1 MSSLGHARHHPGAL
15 SSTWDEPPEF
25 TARTASRAVAGVL
38 LVGLLALYVPTMLRL
53 IDQVWSTAEQGHGPL
68 ILALCAWMAWQRR
81 ARLAALPDT
90 PNRWLGG
97 PLLLASLAA
106 YVLGHSQGILG
117 LEAASQIGVLAA
129 LLLCFK
135 GWAGV
140 RVMALPLAFMAFTV
154 PLPGIFVQTITMPLK
169 VAVSACA
176 EWLLHLVGYPVGRM
190 GVVLVI
196 GQYQL
201 LVADAC
207 AGLNSMFTLEALGFL
222 WMSLRPRSTA
232 ARDALLALV
241 ILPISFA
248 ANVVRVM
255 VLVLVTYHF
264 GDAAGQGFA
273 HDFSGIVLF
282 VAAVLMMIVAESV
295 IRQPAAG
302 RGPSAGPLPRRPAV
316 PSGEG
321 LS

>member
-1 MSSLGHARHHPGAL
+1 MPSMGHTPHHAGAL
-15 SSTWDEPPEF
+15 TPTWDEPPELSE
-25 TARTASRAVAGVL
+25 RTASRVIVALL
-38 LVGLLALYVPTMLRL
+38 LVGVVTLYTPTVMRL
-53 IDQVWSTAEQGHGPL
+53 VDQVWSTAEQGHGPL

-81 ARLAALPDT
+81 GQLAALPDL

-97 PLLLASLAA
+97 GLLALSLAA
-106 YVLGHSQGILG
+106 YVLGHSQGVLG

-135 GWAGV
+135 GLPGL
-140 RVMALPLAFMAFTV
+140 RVMALPLAFMLFTV
-154 PLPGIFVQTITMPLK
+154 PLPGILVQTLTMPLK

-176 EWLLHLVGYPVGRM
+176 EWVLHLVGYPVGRT
-190 GVVLVI
+190 GVVLMI

-207 AGLNSMFTLEALGFL
+207 AGLNSIFTLEALGFL
-222 WMSLRPRSTA
+222 WMSLRPRSTP

-241 ILPISFA
+241 ILPISFT

-255 VLVLVTYHF
+255 VLVLVTYHL

-282 VAAVLMMIVAESV
+282 VAAVLMMVAAEAV
-295 IRQPAAG
+295 IRRPRAVQERAA
-302 RGPSAGPLPRRPAV
+302 
-316 PSGEG
+316 
-321 LS
+321 

>member
-1 MSSLGHARHHPGAL
+1 MPSMGHTPHHPGAL
-15 SSTWDEPPEF
+15 TPTWDEPPELSE
-25 TARTASRAVAGVL
+25 RTASRMIVVLL
-38 LVGLLALYVPTMLRL
+38 LVGVVTLYTPTVMRL
-53 IDQVWSTAEQGHGPL
+53 VDQVWSTAEQGHGPL

-81 ARLAALPDT
+81 GQLAALPDL

-97 PLLLASLAA
+97 GLLALSLAA
-106 YVLGHSQGILG
+106 YVLGHSQGVLG

-135 GWAGV
+135 GLPGL
-140 RVMALPLAFMAFTV
+140 RVMALPLGFMLFTV
-154 PLPGIFVQTITMPLK
+154 PLPGILVQTLTMPLK

-176 EWLLHLVGYPVGRM
+176 EWVLHLVGYPVGRT
-190 GVVLVI
+190 GVVLMI

-207 AGLNSMFTLEALGFL
+207 AGLNSIFTLEALGFL
-222 WMSLRPRSTA
+222 WMSLRPRSTP

-241 ILPISFA
+241 ILPISFT

-255 VLVLVTYHF
+255 VLVLVTYHL

-282 VAAVLMMIVAESV
+282 VAAVLMMVAAEAV
-295 IRQPAAG
+295 IRRPRAVQERAA
-302 RGPSAGPLPRRPAV
+302 
-316 PSGEG
+316 
-321 LS
+321 

>member
-1 MSSLGHARHHPGAL
+1 MGHTPHHAGAL
-15 SSTWDEPPEF
+15 TPTWDEPPALSE
-25 TARTASRAVAGVL
+25 RTASRAIVALL
-38 LVGLLALYVPTMLRL
+38 LVGVVTLYTPTVMRL
-53 IDQVWSTAEQGHGPL
+53 VDQVWSTAEQGHGPL

-81 ARLAALPDT
+81 GQLAALPDL

-97 PLLLASLAA
+97 GLLALSLAA
-106 YVLGHSQGILG
+106 YVLGHSQGVLG

-135 GWAGV
+135 GLPGL
-140 RVMALPLAFMAFTV
+140 RVMALPLAFMLFTV
-154 PLPGIFVQTITMPLK
+154 PLPGILVQTLTMPLK

-176 EWLLHLVGYPVGRM
+176 EWVLHLVGYPVGRT
-190 GVVLVI
+190 GVVLMI

-207 AGLNSMFTLEALGFL
+207 AGLNSIFTLEALGFL
-222 WMSLRPRSTA
+222 WMSLRPRSTP

-241 ILPISFA
+241 ILPISFT

-255 VLVLVTYHF
+255 VLVLVTYHL

-282 VAAVLMMIVAESV
+282 VAAVLMMVAAEAV
-295 IRQPAAG
+295 IRRPRAVQERAA
-302 RGPSAGPLPRRPAV
+302 
-316 PSGEG
+316 
-321 LS
+321 

>member
-1 MSSLGHARHHPGAL
+1 MPSMGHTHHHAGAL
-15 SSTWDEPPEF
+15 TPTWDEPPELSD
-25 TARTASRAVAGVL
+25 RTAGRVIVVLL
-38 LVGLLALYVPTMLRL
+38 LVGVVTLYLPTVMRL
-53 IDQVWSTAEQGHGPL
+53 VDQVWSTAEQGHGPL

-81 ARLAALPDT
+81 AQLAALPDL

-97 PLLLASLAA
+97 CLLAVSLAA
-106 YVLGHSQGILG
+106 YVLGHSQGVLG
-117 LEAASQIGVLAA
+117 LEAASLIGVLAA

-135 GWAGV
+135 GLAGV
-140 RVMALPLAFMAFTV
+140 RVMALPLTFMLFTV
-154 PLPGIFVQTITMPLK
+154 PLPGILVQTLTMPLK

-176 EWLLHLVGYPVGRM
+176 EWLLHAVGYPVGRT
-190 GVVLVI
+190 GVVLMI

-222 WMSLRPRSTA
+222 WMSLRPRSTP

-241 ILPISFA
+241 ILPISFV

-255 VLVLVTYHF
+255 VLVLVTYHL

-282 VAAVLMMIVAESV
+282 VAAVLMMVAAEAV
-295 IRQPAAG
+295 IRRPQAVQGRAA
-302 RGPSAGPLPRRPAV
+302 
-316 PSGEG
+316 
-321 LS
+321 

>member
-1 MSSLGHARHHPGAL
+1 MSSIGHVPHHPGSL
-15 SSTWDEPPEF
+15 TTTWEEPPEVS
-25 TARTASRAVAGVL
+25 AHTASRAIAGVL
-38 LVGLLALYVPTMLRL
+38 LVGLLAMYVPTALRL

-81 ARLAALPDT
+81 KQLAALPDT
-90 PNRWLGG
+90 PNRWLGM
-97 PLLLASLAA
+97 PLLVLSLSA
-106 YVLGHSQGILG
+106 YVLGHSQGVLG

-135 GWAGV
+135 GLAGV
-140 RVMALPLAFMAFTV
+140 RLMALPLAFMAFTV
-154 PLPGIFVQTITMPLK
+154 PLPGIFVQTVTMPLK

-222 WMSLRPRSTA
+222 WMSMRPRSTP
-232 ARDALLALV
+232 ARDAALALA
-241 ILPISFA
+241 ILPISFV

-295 IRQPAAG
+295 IR
-302 RGPSAGPLPRRPAV
+302 RPRVEVR
-316 PSGEG
+316 S
-321 LS
+321 

>member
-1 MSSLGHARHHPGAL
+1 MPSMGHTPHHPGAL
-15 SSTWDEPPEF
+15 TPTWDEPPELSE
-25 TARTASRAVAGVL
+25 RTASRMIVVLL
-38 LVGLLALYVPTMLRL
+38 LVGVVTLYTPTVMRL
-53 IDQVWSTAEQGHGPL
+53 VDQVWSTAEQGHGPL

-81 ARLAALPDT
+81 GQLAALPDL

-97 PLLLASLAA
+97 SLLAVSLAA
-106 YVLGHSQGILG
+106 YVLGHSQGVLG

-135 GWAGV
+135 GLPGL
-140 RVMALPLAFMAFTV
+140 RVMALPLGFMLFTV
-154 PLPGIFVQTITMPLK
+154 PLPGILVQTLTMPLK

-176 EWLLHLVGYPVGRM
+176 EWVLHLVGYPVGRT
-190 GVVLVI
+190 GVVLMI

-207 AGLNSMFTLEALGFL
+207 AGLNSIFTLEALGFL
-222 WMSLRPRSTA
+222 WMSLRPRSTP

-241 ILPISFA
+241 ILPISFT

-255 VLVLVTYHF
+255 VLVLVTYHL

-282 VAAVLMMIVAESV
+282 VAAVLMMVAAEAV
-295 IRQPAAG
+295 IRRPRAVQERAA
-302 RGPSAGPLPRRPAV
+302 
-316 PSGEG
+316 
-321 LS
+321 